1 MKHTFIL
8 FILLIATI
16 FSFGQ
21 ISISQ
26 TGTVAQWVQNVLV
39 GPGITVSNVTYIGD
53 PLAIG
58 TFTTGATATNLGFA
72 EGIIMT
78 SGKATNAPGP
88 NSIGSITYNSTGLS
102 DPQLAASINTQLSN
116 IKDAAVL
123 EFDFTPVSDTVKF
136 RYVFGSDEY
145 PEFVNSSFNDVF
157 GFFVSGMNPNGGN
170 YVNQNIALIPG
181 TTTPVSI
188 NNVNNGTSN
197 GGPCTNCAYY
207 TNNLGG
213 AYIEYDGLTVVLT
226 AWLKV
231 LPCFPYHI
239 KIAIADVGDEAYDS
253 GVFLE
258 ANSFM
263 SSTVILDKSFSSTVD
278 TNSIEGC
285 NDAIISFEL
294 PAPRPINTIVNYL
307 ATGTAVNGVDYVT
320 IPSSITIPA
329 GQDSVA
335 LIISPFIDGLT
346 EGPEPVI
353 LIVNTNVCTYDSM
366 IVVIRDYDPMVATLP
381 LDTALCDS
389 ANLPLQVTVN
399 GGITPYSYLW
409 SSGDTT
415 NSIIVTPT
423 TSGAYT
429 VTVTDQCLLDTT
441 AQTVVNISQPVFQI
455 FGDMVC
461 EGDPAMLSINS
472 NMPLLYQWSTGDSTS
487 SIVVNPMVS
496 TTYTVRVE
504 DTIGCFVDT
513 NTVAYVYPNPIASVS
528 PDVEI
533 CAGETATLTAS
544 GGVDFQWSNGG
555 TTSQIQVT
563 PQQTTT
569 YVVTVSDLNNCFDT
583 DTGLV
588 ILLPTP
594 IAEIISSDDTVCKG
608 SPATLTA
615 SQGDVYLWST
625 GETTPSILAYPRE
638 NGRYSVSVGLL
649 GSQSV
654 CSDTAYFTLFVERCN
669 KFFVPSAFTP
679 NGDGLNDKFGV
690 NGVFSNVENFSFLIY
705 DRWGNLVFSTTNP
718 NEWWDGN
725 LGGNALIAG
734 VYTFKVTIKE
744 IFEEEYYLTGSI
756 HLIR

>member
-1 MKHTFIL
+1 VIHNWLT
-8 FILLIATI
+8 
-16 FSFGQ
+16 
-21 ISISQ
+21 
-26 TGTVAQWVQNVLV
+26 
-39 GPGITVSNVTYIGD
+39 
-53 PLAIG
+53 
-58 TFTTGATATNLGFA
+58 
-72 EGIIMT
+72 
-78 SGKATNAPGP
+78 
-88 NSIGSITYNSTGLS
+88 
-102 DPQLAASINTQLSN
+102 SINTQLSN

-145 PEFVNSSFNDVF
+145 AEWVNSSFNDVF
-157 GFFVSGMNPNGGN
+157 GFFVSGMNPSGGN

-197 GGPCTNCAYY
+197 TGPCTNCAYY
-207 TNNLGG
+207 TNNTGG
-213 AYIEYDGLTVVLT
+213 FFIEYDGLTVVLT

-239 KIAIADVGDEAYDS
+239 KIAIADAGDESLDS

-263 SSTVILDKSFSSTVD
+263 SSTVLLEKSFSSAVD

-294 PAPRPINTIVNYL
+294 PAPRPTNTIINYL
-307 ATGTAVNGVDYVT
+307 ATGTATNGVDYAT

-346 EGPEPVI
+346 EGTEEVL

-366 IVVIRDYDPMVATLP
+366 SVFIKDYQPMSVSLP

-415 NSIIVTPT
+415 NSIVVTPT

-429 VTVTDQCLLDTT
+429 ITVTDQCQIDNV
-441 AQTVVNISQPVFQI
+441 AQTIVNISQPVFQI

-461 EGDPAMLSINS
+461 EGDLATLSINT
-472 NMPLLYQWSTGDSTS
+472 NMPLFYQWSTGDSTS
-487 SIVVNPMVS
+487 SVVVTPFVT

-513 NTVAYVYPNPIASVS
+513 STIAYVYPNPIASVS

-544 GGVDFQWSNGG
+544 GGVDYQWNNGN
-555 TTSQIQVT
+555 TTAQIQVN

-569 YVVTVSDLNNCFDT
+569 YTVTVSDLNNCHDT
-583 DTGLV
+583 DTGV
-588 ILLPTP
+588 VVLLPTP
-594 IAEIISSDDTVCKG
+594 IAQIMSSDDTVCKG

-615 SQGDVYLWST
+615 SEGDVFLWST
-625 GETTPSILAYPRE
+625 GETTKSILAYPRE
-638 NGRYSVSVGLL
+638 NGNYSVSVGLL
-649 GSQSV
+649 GTQSV
-654 CSDTAYFTLFVERCN
+654 CSDTAYYTLFVERCN
-669 KFFVPSAFTP
+669 KFFIPSAFTP
-679 NGDGLNDKFGV
+679 NGDGLNDKFGI
-690 NGVFSNVENFSFLIY
+690 NGVFSNVENFNFYIY
-705 DRWGNLVFSTTNP
+705 DRWGNLVFSTTDP
-718 NEWWDGN
+718 NKWWDGTKE
-725 LGGNALIAG
+725 GNAMIAG